1 MNILIFG
8 INGNLGRHLIKFL
21 LSQKKKYIICSL
33 YNKKDILFRLPNTD
47 KIIEKIIEFK
57 PDIIINLVAYADVDG
72 CQKNLRRAY
81 LSNVLSNSSIS
92 RSINSSLV
100 RLKPHLVHISTD
112 HVYNRNSFD
121 KENETEIV
129 NNYAFTK
136 FLGEEAI
143 LGTSNTILRTN
154 YIGKS
159 AITEKDSLS
168 DWIINSL
175 STNKQIMG
183 FTDIKF
189 NPVHVNTLCK
199 VIELCCI
206 KKINGKYNVGANGF
220 MTKYDYALLLAEK
233 MSLNTNLIKQGIS
246 DKESAT
252 RPKDM
257 RMNIRKFEEKFD
269 YQLPNIYDE
278 VIANI
283 GDYN

>member
-1 MNILIFG
+1 M
-8 INGNLGRHLIKFL
+8 
-21 LSQKKKYIICSL
+21 
-33 YNKKDILFRLPNTD
+33 
-47 KIIEKIIEFK
+47 
-57 PDIIINLVAYADVDG
+57 
-72 CQKNLRRAY
+72 
-81 LSNVLSNSSIS
+81 
-92 RSINSSLV
+92 
-100 RLKPHLVHISTD
+100 
-112 HVYNRNSFD
+112 
-121 KENETEIV
+121 
-129 NNYAFTK
+129 
-136 FLGEEAI
+136 
-143 LGTSNTILRTN
+143 RTN

-246 DKESAT
+246 DKEIAT